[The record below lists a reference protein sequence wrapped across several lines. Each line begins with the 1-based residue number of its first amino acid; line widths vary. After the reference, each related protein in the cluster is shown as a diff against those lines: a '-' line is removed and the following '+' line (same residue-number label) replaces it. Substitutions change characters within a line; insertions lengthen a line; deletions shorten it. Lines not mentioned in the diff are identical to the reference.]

1 MRQIV
6 RHVRLNLFRQKRGT
20 RFLFSSMHTT
30 RPIHLIDLHL
40 INEILAASTTYGD
53 PKHGFLN
60 SVSVQEELLCL
71 PLVISGVINRKSK
84 PEHDMTGKYRNAISR
99 QLYHLSGLHL
109 LTLTFVT
116 QIT

>member
-1 MRQIV
+1 MYVGTFSDKSVV
-6 RHVRLNLFRQKRGT
+6 RD
-20 RFLFSSMHTT
+20 FSFPP

-40 INEILAASTTYGD
+40 ISEILAAGIIYGD

-60 SVSVQEELLCL
+60 SVSVQEELLYL
-71 PLVISGVINRKSK
+71 SLVLSGVINRKSK